1 MAISPLGGNPL
12 INPYSREKTAAAGGR
27 NDDPVQQT
35 LRELQQQLREVMRQ
49 LQRVRDSNLPAAQKT
64 QQLQLLNSQAASL
77 QGQIQQI
84 LAAQLRQLQA
94 RA

>member
-1 MAISPLGGNPL
+1 MAISPLGGSPF
-12 INPYSREKTAAAGGR
+12 ISPYSREKTATADSR

-49 LQRVRDSNLPAAQKT
+49 MQRIRDSNLPPAQKT
-64 QQLQLLNSQAASL
+64 QQLQMLNSQAASL
-77 QGQIQQI
+77 QGQIQKI

-94 RA
+94 QG